1 MQIKKWPC
9 ESECTAGPYRHTNSC
24 IPTCW
29 QRPMRE
35 SQRVSEGC
43 HVVLYTVSF
52 YQNASRL
59 NHVNVRRVADQ
70 QYDSLRGVERMPYH
84 RNVNMSSGTSTDQAT
99 GPRDSTVLTLSN
111 YRNASPSSEGVDVKV
126 CAVAFIA
133 ANSLLSRMTRANS
146 SAYFGNWAVVEV
158 DFNDYPDSTLVSL
171 GNPRKVSRLPK
182 ISPGL
187 FFASTVHHALY
198 IDSKL
203 EFIDDPLTMMGF
215 KDRKTMD
222 RKTGKRVNVT
232 AAFMAVRHELSR
244 TIYEEGERTD
254 SNTTLMLDIMLI
266 LLPFIRCMMTVEA
279 IFKVRR
285 DFSRSVT
292 YYPYELRQQVKH
304 YRKLGRQLNMSYV
317 NVFEG
322 AVLLHNLKSIPGYH
336 FRCMWYRE
344 YLLWADRDQISG
356 GFALANSARIVRNT
370 SSSTLESRNE
380 TIKDWIP
387 IGRDPLTNVM
397 EYAHLLLPYHY
408 YWGPAYH
415 ARRQFV
421 QIHAG
426 SWHDNHY
433 VPIDHAVKGAD
444 I

>member
-1 MQIKKWPC
+1 
-9 ESECTAGPYRHTNSC
+9 
-24 IPTCW
+24 
-29 QRPMRE
+29 MRE
-35 SQRVSEGC
+35 SVRVSEGC

-59 NHVNVRRVADQ
+59 NHVNVHRVVDPR
-70 QYDSLRGVERMPYH
+70 YDSLRGDLRMPYH
-84 RNVNMSSGTSTDQAT
+84 HT
-99 GPRDSTVLTLSN
+99 
-111 YRNASPSSEGVDVKV
+111 NASIAYNSTTHPLRGSDSAKGVRV

-133 ANSLLSRMTRANS
+133 ANSLLSKLVRNNNT
-146 SAYFGNWAVVEV
+146 AYFGNWAVVEV
-158 DFNDYPDSTLVSL
+158 DFSDYPDSTLISL

-203 EFIDDPLTMMGF
+203 EFVGDPLTMMNF
-215 KDRKTMD
+215 KDRKTVD
-222 RKTGKRVNVT
+222 RRTRKKVNVT
-232 AAFMAVRHELSR
+232 AAFVAVRHELSH
-244 TIYEEGERTD
+244 TIYEEGEQHKL
-254 SNTTLMLDIMLI
+254 SCCPSCAIIIIII
-266 LLPFIRCMMTVEA
+266 LQPVIVVEA

-304 YRKLGRQLNMSYV
+304 YRKLGHQLNMSYV

-356 GFALANSARIVRNT
+356 GFALANSARISRNV
-370 SSSTLESRNE
+370 SSSTPESRNE

-387 IGRDPLTNVM
+387 IGRDPITNNL
-397 EYAHLLLPYHY
+397 EYAHLLLPYSY

-415 ARRQFV
+415 ARKQFV

-433 VPIDHAVKGAD
+433 VPVDHTAKKAD